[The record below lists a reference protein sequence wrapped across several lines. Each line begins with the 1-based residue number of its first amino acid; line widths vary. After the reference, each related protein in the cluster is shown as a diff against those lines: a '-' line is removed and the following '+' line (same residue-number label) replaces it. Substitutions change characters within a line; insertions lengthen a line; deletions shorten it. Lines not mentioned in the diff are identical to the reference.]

1 MVTKVFRWRYNLITT
16 EKMFSYCKGK
26 EYPRQSV
33 NDDLDL
39 LFEAIQLGKKPDDV
53 VATYFLPMLTENEL
67 NLVER
72 KDIHYLQT
80 FASINPDV
88 NEAEMK
94 LSKSNLKFVYSRG
107 GRKTFTIELEE
118 RSQNSLLL
126 PVSPPELPPV
136 QNHTDKSSKNQHH
149 RLSKLKTPNCCS
161 LQ

>member
-1 MVTKVFRWRYNLITT
+1 MVTKMVRWRRYLITQ
-16 EKMFSYCKGK
+16 ENMVRYCEGEEYQK
-26 EYPRQSV
+26 ESV

-39 LFEAIQLGKKPDDV
+39 LFEAIRLGKEPDDYV
-53 VATYFLPMLTENEL
+53 ETYFLPMLTENEL